1 MARISI
7 TAAIRIWCHRRRLI
21 SRHFHRQR
29 TNEMVAYSSRDTQH
43 TRLGDKFLPYP
54 YIRPYKRELLF
65 SFHFSALSPSRGYQY
80 TSSSSSC
87 PLIIGRRRS
96 DRNSIGCLRKRERK
110 KMSGPLLCVCV
121 GGRSGRER
129 ETGRESSHIQSTRRG
144 TWVLNW
150 YDMMQLLSFSIIF
163 QHTHSPSFFFFP
175 PLPADCR
182 PAAPSLPCVC
192 HPSLYT
198 VVVVVA
204 LYPTNTTN
212 KEKIERH
219 SAEKRDG
226 IGLNFHVAQA
236 SCTSLRFFQ
245 IIISHT
251 HTQKKGTKKRRK

>member
-1 MARISI
+1 
-7 TAAIRIWCHRRRLI
+7 
-21 SRHFHRQR
+21 
-29 TNEMVAYSSRDTQH
+29 
-43 TRLGDKFLPYP
+43 
-54 YIRPYKRELLF
+54 
-65 SFHFSALSPSRGYQY
+65 
-80 TSSSSSC
+80 
-87 PLIIGRRRS
+87 
-96 DRNSIGCLRKRERK
+96 
-110 KMSGPLLCVCV
+110 MSGPLLCVCV
-121 GGRSGRER
+121 RAGPGKRER
-129 ETGRESSHIQSTRRG
+129 DWARESSHIQSTRRG

-150 YDMMQLLSFSIIF
+150 YDMMQLLSISIIF
-163 QHTHSPSFFFFP
+163 QHTHTPRLFFLLP

-204 LYPTNTTN
+204 LYPTNNTTN

-251 HTQKKGTKKRRK
+251 HTHRKKGRKKKKIGKEKKSIGCWEIEYMW

>member
-1 MARISI
+1 
-7 TAAIRIWCHRRRLI
+7 
-21 SRHFHRQR
+21 
-29 TNEMVAYSSRDTQH
+29 V
-43 TRLGDKFLPYP
+43 
-54 YIRPYKRELLF
+54 
-65 SFHFSALSPSRGYQY
+65 
-80 TSSSSSC
+80 
-87 PLIIGRRRS
+87 GR
-96 DRNSIGCLRKRERK
+96 C
-110 KMSGPLLCVCV
+110 CVCV
-121 GGRSGRER
+121 WGPARARER
-129 ETGRESSHIQSTRRG
+129 ETGRERARTFNRLDEALEYWIDMIWCNYSLFLSSFNT
-144 TWVLNW
+144 
-150 YDMMQLLSFSIIF
+150 
-163 QHTHSPSFFFFP
+163 HTLRLFF

-251 HTQKKGTKKRRK
+251 HTHRKKGRKKKKIGKEKKSIGCWEIEYMW